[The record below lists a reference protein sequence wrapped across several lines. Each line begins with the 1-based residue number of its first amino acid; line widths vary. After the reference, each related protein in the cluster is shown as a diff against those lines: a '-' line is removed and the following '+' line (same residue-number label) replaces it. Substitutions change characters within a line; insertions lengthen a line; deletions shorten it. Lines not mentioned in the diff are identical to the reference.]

1 MAGILYAVGVGPGDP
16 ELLTLK
22 AVKVINKADVIA
34 CPAKAGEAGIAYE
47 IARGA
52 CPEIEK
58 KERILLDFPM
68 KESGLGAAHQEAA
81 KRIVDVLGEGKS
93 VAFLTLGDPGFY
105 STFFYIS
112 EMVSDKG
119 FEIQIVS
126 GITSFSGIS
135 ARLNIPIA
143 IGRENVLITTGK
155 FRDFDGTLVV
165 MKAGSKLKELKARV
179 IECGKKA
186 WLVENCGMESE
197 KVYEDVHVIP
207 DETGYFSVLIVK

>member
-34 CPAKAGEAGIAYE
+34 CPAKGGTAGVAYE
-47 IARGA
+47 IAKEA

-58 KERILLDFPM
+58 KEKILLDFPM
-68 KESGLGAAHQEAA
+68 KEEGLGAVHQEAA
-81 KRIVDVLGEGKS
+81 KRIGDALWEGKS

-112 EMVSDKG
+112 EMVSDMG

-126 GITSFSGIS
+126 GVTSFSGIS

-143 IGRENVLITTGK
+143 LGRENVLITTGE
-155 FRDFDGTLVV
+155 FRDFDGTLIV
-165 MKAGSKLKELKARV
+165 MKAGSKLKELKTRV

-207 DETGYFSVLIVK
+207 DEVGYFSVLIVK